1 MKKDHSYQ
9 ENIINQDL
17 LDTGK
22 SASSKL
28 TKRDDSVTITPNSK
42 HNSETAR
49 LSSSKK
55 APPKPAPLKKLPEK

>member
-1 MKKDHSYQ
+1 MKKEYNYQ
-9 ENIINQDL
+9 ENLMSQDL

-42 HNSETAR
+42 HNSDTAR
-49 LSSSKK
+49 ISSHKK
-55 APPKPAPLKKLPEK
+55 MPVKPAPLRKLPEK